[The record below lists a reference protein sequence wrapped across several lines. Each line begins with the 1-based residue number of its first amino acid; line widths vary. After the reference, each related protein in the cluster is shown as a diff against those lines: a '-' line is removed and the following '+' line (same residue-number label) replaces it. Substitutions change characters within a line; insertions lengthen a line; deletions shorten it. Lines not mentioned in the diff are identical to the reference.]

1 VGIGSSVDAPGES
14 ALVIFLIKGVP
25 HDPIPP
31 LIDAL
36 RTRVRESDR
45 IRAGFGQVPPQHG
58 CSTSAPG
65 KLQPAMRSA
74 MQKH

>member
-1 VGIGSSVDAPGES
+1 VDAPGES

-31 LIDAL
+31 VIDGL

-58 CSTSAPG
+58 CSVSAPG
-65 KLQPAMRSA
+65 KSQAALAASSP
-74 MQKH
+74 KKP